1 MKNFKIKKQTLAQ
14 ATYQKLKTLIES
26 KELSEGE
33 KLSSELNLSKMLDVS
48 RPILREALLR
58 LETEGYIVRKHGV
71 GTFVLDSKPNLRS
84 GLEKLDSITEFVTER
99 DYQIGT
105 KITETL
111 RAVQDKKVV
120 SALALEEYQEL
131 VYFQRVRTADGV
143 AFSIDDVY
151 IPEKYLDEQLLEVQ
165 SKESMLEYFDHVLQ
179 HKIKK
184 SDCLLYA
191 ENANQKTAKQLEIEE
206 NQAVQIM
213 EQTFFNTLNQP
224 VFYCKTTVSNT
235 ILQFYFVRN
244 R

>member
-1 MKNFKIKKQTLAQ
+1 MTNFKIEKQTLAQ
-14 ATYQKLKTLIES
+14 ATYQKLKTLIET

-33 KLSSELNLSKMLDVS
+33 KLSSELKLSKLLEVS

-105 KITETL
+105 NITETL
-111 RAVQDKKVV
+111 KAIQNKKIS
-120 SALALEEYQEL
+120 SALLLEPDQRL
-131 VYFQRVRTADGV
+131 FYFQRVRTADGV

-151 IPEKYLDEQLLEVQ
+151 IPEKYIDEQLLEVQ

-184 SDCLLYA
+184 SDCLIYA
-191 ENANQKTAKQLEIEE
+191 ENADSKTAKQLKLKE
-206 NQAVQIM
+206 NQAVQMM

-224 VFYCKTTVSNT
+224 IFYCKTTVSNS
-235 ILQFYFVRN
+235 ILQFNFVRN

>member
-1 MKNFKIKKQTLAQ
+1 MANFKIKKQTLAQ
-14 ATYQKLKTLIES
+14 ATYQKLKTLIET

-33 KLSSELNLSKMLDVS
+33 KISSELKLSKMLEVS

-105 KITETL
+105 NITETL
-111 RAVQDKKVV
+111 KAVQNQKIS
-120 SALALEEYQEL
+120 SALSLEADQKL
-131 VYFQRVRTADGV
+131 IYFQRVRTADGV

-151 IPEKYLDEQLLEVQ
+151 IPEQYIDEQLLEIQ
-165 SKESMLEYFDHVLQ
+165 SKESMLEYFDHILQ

-184 SDCLLYA
+184 SDCLIYA
-191 ENANQKTAKQLEIEE
+191 ENADSKTAKQLKLKES
-206 NQAVQIM
+206 QAVQIM

-224 VFYCKTTVSNT
+224 IFYCKTTVSNT
-235 ILQFYFVRN
+235 ILQFNFVRN